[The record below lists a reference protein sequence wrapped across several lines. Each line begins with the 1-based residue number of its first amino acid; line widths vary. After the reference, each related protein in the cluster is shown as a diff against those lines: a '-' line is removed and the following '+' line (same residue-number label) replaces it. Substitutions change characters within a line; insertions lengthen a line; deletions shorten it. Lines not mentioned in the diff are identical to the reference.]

1 MIEGL
6 EFVGSAVGEK
16 FSVTLDD
23 EFIEIEI
30 DDPAEGIAISLNR
43 ADAIALA
50 HAILRKY
57 PDRT

>member
-1 MIEGL
+1 MTEVL

-16 FSVTLDD
+16 FSIALDD

-57 PDRT
+57 QNRA

>member
-16 FSVTLDD
+16 CSVTLDD

-30 DDPAEGIAISLNR
+30 NDPAEGIAISLKR
-43 ADAIALA
+43 ADAASLA
-50 HAILRKY
+50 QAILRKY
-57 PDRT
+57 DSRT